1 MSGFKILQFLHGK
14 ELVNSHP
21 SQRVIKFANARE
33 YNLDRELV
41 MKLPVVEEL

>member
-21 SQRVIKFANARE
+21 SQRAIRIANARE
-33 YNLDRELV
+33 YNLDGEFV